1 MNGAIPILSSFPFT
15 CHHGVISCL
24 IKFSQFCLSLL
35 NRILPKGPLA
45 SVFISSY
52 LKEADSFES
61 KHKATDVRE
70 ENFYTAEDA

>member
-1 MNGAIPILSSFPFT
+1 MVPFLFCLLSLS
-15 CHHGVISCL
+15 HVIMGSSHVR
-24 IKFSQFCLSLL
+24 IKSSQFCLSLL
-35 NRILPKGPLA
+35 NGILPKGPLA
-45 SVFISSY
+45 SVCISSY